1 MTRLSQLPELLTDNP
16 NDSFVIFA
24 LAKEYEKLGDEAK
37 AFTYYQEL
45 LDKDPAYLGLYY
57 HLGKWYERANDVEQ
71 AIHIYSRGMDVARQ
85 QGDQHALGE
94 LAGAK
99 MMLANG

>member
-1 MTRLSQLPELLTDNP
+1 MTRLSQLQELLSENP
-16 NDSFVIFA
+16 NDSFVRFA
-24 LAKEYEKLGDEAK
+24 IAKEYEKMGNEPQ

-45 LDKDPAYLGLYY
+45 LEKDPDYLGLYY
-57 HLGKWYERANDVEQ
+57 HLGKWYERADDAGQ
-71 AIHIYSRGMDVARQ
+71 AIQIYAKGMEVARK

-99 MMLANG
+99 MMLADG

>member
-1 MTRLSQLPELLTDNP
+1 MTRLSQLQELLTDNP

-99 MMLANG
+99 MMLADG